1 MRAILSLFLML
12 LLPFAARASEEL
24 KLDHAPI
31 DTHDAVSIQRGAAV
45 FVNYCLSCHSAEAMR
60 YSRLQDLGL
69 TEKQIRDNLMFPTAK
84 VGDLMLV
91 AMRKSDAKEWF
102 GIAPPDLS
110 VESRARG
117 ADWLYTYLRSFYR
130 DDKTFT
136 GWNNLVLPNVAMPH
150 ALWELQGAQSL
161 KIEERK
167 TVEGTEAVPTLTLP
181 SPGKL
186 SPAEYDKLIG
196 DLVNYLVYMG
206 EPARDTR
213 TRIGYAVLL
222 FLGILFVPVY
232 LLKREYW
239 KDVH

>member
-1 MRAILSLFLML
+1 MRAILLLFLA
-12 LLPFAARASEEL
+12 LPLAARASEEL

-31 DTHDAVSIQRGAAV
+31 DTHDALSVQRGAAV

-84 VGDLMLV
+84 VGEPMLV

-110 VESRARG
+110 VEARARG
-117 ADWLYTYLRSFYR
+117 ADWLYTYLRGFYR
-130 DDKTFT
+130 DDKTAT
-136 GWNNLVLPNVAMPH
+136 GWNNVVVPSVAMPH
-150 ALWELQGAQSL
+150 ALWQLQGAQIL
-161 KIEERK
+161 NIEERK
-167 TVEGTEAVPTLTLP
+167 GVEGTEAVPTLALE

-186 SPAEYDKLIG
+186 SPAEYDKLTA

>member
-130 DDKTFT
+130 DDKTVT
-136 GWNNLVLPNVAMPH
+136 GWNNLVVPNVAMPH
-150 ALWELQGAQSL
+150 ALWELQGVQSL
-161 KIEERK
+161 KTEERK
-167 TVEGTEAVPTLTLP
+167 AVEGTETVRTLTQQ

-213 TRIGYAVLL
+213 MRIGYAVLL

>member
-150 ALWELQGAQSL
+150 ALWELQGEQSL

-167 TVEGTEAVPTLTLP
+167 TVEGTEAVPTLTLQ

-186 SPAEYDKLIG
+186 PPAEYDKLIG

>member
-1 MRAILSLFLML
+1 MRSVLLLLLML
-12 LLPFAARASEEL
+12 SPLADASEEG
-24 KLDHAPI
+24 KLDRAPI
-31 DTHDAVSIQRGAAV
+31 DSRDAVSIQRGAAV
-45 FVNYCLSCHSAEAMR
+45 FANYCLSCHSAEAMR
-60 YSRLQDLGL
+60 YSRLEDLGL
-69 TEKQIRDNLMFPTAK
+69 TEKQIRDNLVLTTAK

-91 AMRKSDAKEWF
+91 AMRKSDSKEWF

-110 VESRARG
+110 VVARARG

-130 DDKTFT
+130 DDKTAT
-136 GWNNLVLPNVAMPH
+136 GWNNLVFPNVAMPH
-150 ALWELQGAQSL
+150 ALWELQGSQSL
-161 KIEERK
+161 ETEERK
-167 TVEGTEAVPTLTLP
+167 GPEGNETSHRLVLQ

-186 SPAEYDKLIG
+186 SALEYDKLAA

-213 TRIGYAVLL
+213 TTVGFAVLL
-222 FLGILFVPVY
+222 FLAVSFVPVY